1 MSDNDQQD
9 GLRSRRQ
16 RAGGMAGGV
25 FIAGGTLGGAL
36 LGMSFGQPSLG
47 LVLGL
52 GSGIAA
58 AILFSLGLRR
68 RS

>member
-1 MSDNDQQD
+1 MSDNDQQ
-9 GLRSRRQ
+9 GEVRRSRQ
-16 RAGGMAGGV
+16 RSGGMAGGV

-52 GSGIAA
+52 GSGVAA